1 MEIIFVTTETTQLV
15 LVPQNELDSILL
27 SKLTNSGPIE
37 VVTISQPIG
46 ILGRSVKDAII
57 IKSKSDDPSK
67 T

>member
-15 LVPQNELDSILL
+15 LVPQNELDRILL